1 MIKRR
6 IFWCYAI
13 LTALILLLVRNN
25 LANIAP
31 EKMYVIN
38 FGLVKTPA
46 KLALVNANLII
57 FDFAS
62 IILARSETTTI
73 EQFLQIRK
81 VGFFKRWIAFKE
93 TFLEYLVPVIIVH
106 LVSFSSSN
114 LIISWEMLVIFS
126 LIWLILV
133 GLTMYRLPTYLRAV
147 ITLFSLIIIRIL
159 V

>member
-13 LTALILLLVRNN
+13 LTMLILFLVRN
-25 LANIAP
+25 NIAP
-31 EKMYVIN
+31 EKVYAIN
-38 FGLVKTPA
+38 FGLVKIPA
-46 KLALVNANLII
+46 KLAMVNANLII

-62 IILARSETTTI
+62 IVIARSETTTI

-81 VGFFKRWIAFKE
+81 VGFFKRWLAFKAI
-93 TFLEYLVPVIIVH
+93 FLEYLIPVIIVH
-106 LVSFSSSN
+106 LVLFNSSN

-126 LIWLILV
+126 LIWLVLV
-133 GLTMYRLPTYLRAV
+133 GLTMYKLPTYLRAV
-147 ITLFSLIIIRIL
+147 IILFSLIIIRIL